1 MQASGVFICLL
12 AEGPRFARGK
22 KYLKKNIYK
31 YFSTH
36 ECPQKKISPIGPAE
50 YMQHIDKCLVY
61 YIDFCFKSLGN
72 ILPLNKF
79 FFN

>member
-31 YFSTH
+31 YYFGKKNPIFDLFS
-36 ECPQKKISPIGPAE
+36 
-50 YMQHIDKCLVY
+50 L
-61 YIDFCFKSLGN
+61 
-72 ILPLNKF
+72 
-79 FFN
+79 